1 MECNECNGIGWVNVW
16 NPSHDVMMKEKCIP
30 CMAHERDLKDLTLAV
45 SKIIVNASKQRL
57 AMALANALIKHT
69 DDVCMSDL
77 SNIEALI
84 KTKDIEGIF
93 MSINMM

>member
-1 MECNECNGIGWVNVW
+1 MECKKCNGTGWVNTW
-16 NPSHDVMMKEKCIP
+16 CHGHDVMLKEQCYD
-30 CMAHERDLKDLTLAV
+30 CMAHQRDLKDLTLAV